1 MSGALWT
8 FKDQF
13 LAVSKL
19 KEIFS
24 VALPCFSS
32 CSPPA
37 FLPVN
42 YFSIFYVECR
52 CIGYDVFSWL
62 GFDGLKSDP
71 QVH

>member
-42 YFSIFYVECR
+42 YFILFLQGGNNEKGR
-52 CIGYDVFSWL
+52 RAN
-62 GFDGLKSDP
+62 
-71 QVH
+71 